1 MAQDCPFATPAWPCN
16 RDRSPILA
24 LGPTEGHRT
33 CDPLSCRAMDEH
45 DELARTAAAGPAAG
59 MRSSDLRASAAAAT
73 LTEEAYRRLEEMIV
87 TLELAPGS
95 VVSEAILGRQL
106 GIGTTPIREALQR
119 LSREHLVQILP
130 RRGVVVTTV
139 DLQQQLQVLETRREL
154 DRLIARAAARRAT
167 AGERAAIVEIA
178 ARLERAAGEKD
189 VRAFMRLDGELRR
202 SMGRAARNEIAAA
215 AVATLHAVSRRF
227 WFFHHGGPAELAETT
242 RLHASVARAVAA
254 ADEAVAAEASDR
266 LIAHLVA
273 FARGTLPELEI
284 GMPLA

>member
-1 MAQDCPFATPAWPCN
+1 
-16 RDRSPILA
+16 
-24 LGPTEGHRT
+24 
-33 CDPLSCRAMDEH
+33 MDDE
-45 DELARTAAAGPAAG
+45 DELRRPAAARPAAG
-59 MRSSDLRASAAAAT
+59 TPSPASRTTEIAAT

-167 AGERAAIVEIA
+167 APERAVIVEIA
-178 ARLERAAGEKD
+178 ARLERAAGQED
-189 VRAFMRLDGELRR
+189 IRGFMRLDGELRR
-202 SMGRAARNEIAAA
+202 AMARAARNEIAAA

-227 WFFHHGGPAELAETT
+227 WFFHHGGPAELAETA
-242 RLHASVARAVAA
+242 RLHATVARAVAA
-254 ADEAVAAEASDR
+254 ADEAAAAEASDQ

-273 FARGTLPELEI
+273 FARGTLLGLEA